1 VRRREGRRRRDAALG
16 FAPVYR
22 PRASALHAARA
33 SAGIA
38 FCMSLAL
45 VPLLYEHPLV
55 LAAAACALLG
65 AGAAAGVGGELAR
78 AMRITVPLA
87 LLFVAVNPIVSQ
99 NGQTVLVRG
108 WEVLGQP
115 LDVTLEA
122 LAYGG
127 VAGLRLVVLGLAFS
141 LYAAVVDPDEVL
153 RLFRRFSYRSA
164 LTATLTTR
172 LVPVMA
178 RDALRM
184 SDAARC
190 RPVEPGRAAV
200 ARATF
205 AGALERALDVAA
217 ALEVRGY
224 ASAQRAPR
232 AQRPWSRHDLR
243 VMGSALAI
251 AALALGAKAAGAG
264 RFEPYPLLDMA
275 LGLPE
280 LALCTALVL
289 VTLAP
294 LAGAAARLGV
304 ARA

>member
-1 VRRREGRRRRDAALG
+1 MKRAGRRRHDVALG

-22 PRASALHAARA
+22 PRATALHAARA
-33 SAGIA
+33 SVGIA

-55 LAAAACALLG
+55 LAAAACALIG

-78 AMRITVPLA
+78 AMRIAVPLA

-99 NGQTVLVRG
+99 NGQTLLVRG

-122 LAYGG
+122 LAYGA
-127 VAGLRLVVLGLAFS
+127 VAGLRLIVLGLAFA
-141 LYAAVVDPDEVL
+141 LYAAAVDPDEVL

-184 SDAARC
+184 GDAARC

-200 ARATF
+200 ARATL
-205 AGALERALDVAA
+205 AGALDRAFDVAA

-224 ASAQRAPR
+224 ANARRSRSAR
-232 AQRPWSRHDLR
+232 RPWSRHDGR
-243 VMGSALAI
+243 VTGSALAI
-251 AALALGAKAAGAG
+251 AALAIAARAAGVG
-264 RFEPYPLLDMA
+264 EFEPYPLLEME

-280 LALCTALVL
+280 LALCGALL
-289 VTLAP
+289 LLALAP
-294 LAGAAARLGV
+294 FAGAAARLGV